1 MISVKL
7 YQCATAHAL
16 AECEINLQSLQHHR
30 SSVSVAYVIYIAS
43 LQTTN
48 PLIIKY
54 IPIINLFNGI

>member
-54 IPIINLFNGI
+54 IPEL